1 MNFGSSI
8 VYILR
13 GHRLCFANVILSL
26 KIIFVVA
33 SSVDTDE
40 MLHDA
45 AFHLGLHCLREA
57 HLGVTNIQRLTYN
70 FLYILLLSCQYNL

>member
-1 MNFGSSI
+1 MNFGWSI

-13 GHRLCFANVILSL
+13 SQRLCFSNLILSL
-26 KIIFVVA
+26 KIIFVLA

-45 AFHLGLHCLREA
+45 AFHQGLHCLRET

-70 FLYILLLSCQYNL
+70 FLYSILLFCQYDL